1 MSNVSDIYTLWLKPW
16 HLPAGKPISVT
27 IEKAET
33 RTIHPRPTEER
44 TALVLSFV
52 GKNRKLILNDG
63 NANKMSDIGGEDFT
77 AWRGLVVQLKR
88 VQFTKDKET
97 IHILPGVVS
106 STRPAAPESVLDVVE
121 VPLGDNKPT
130 ALPAAPTDNGHTD
143 TPTPKPYRF
152 PSTAASKFF
161 EKVQSVT
168 DNHYKDGADLQQTLG
183 GWFDFGNAE
192 LWNERLSY
200 ACDMARSHPEF
211 IEGQPA

>member
-1 MSNVSDIYTLWLKPW
+1 MSNVSDLYTLWLKPW

-63 NANKMSDIGGEDFT
+63 NANKMSDIGGEDWA

-88 VQFTKDKET
+88 VQFNKDKET
-97 IHILPGVVS
+97 IHILPGMTTGDRVQGS
-106 STRPAAPESVLDVVE
+106 GFIDPKPDTPNPELDAQ
-121 VPLGDNKPT
+121 PS
-130 ALPAAPTDNGHTD
+130 APTDNGHTEE
-143 TPTPKPYRF
+143 PIQKPYRF
-152 PSTAASKFF
+152 PNTAASKFF

-168 DNHYKDGADLQQTLG
+168 GNRYKDGADLEQTLG

-200 ACDMARSHPEF
+200 ACDTVR
-211 IEGQPA
+211 QPA